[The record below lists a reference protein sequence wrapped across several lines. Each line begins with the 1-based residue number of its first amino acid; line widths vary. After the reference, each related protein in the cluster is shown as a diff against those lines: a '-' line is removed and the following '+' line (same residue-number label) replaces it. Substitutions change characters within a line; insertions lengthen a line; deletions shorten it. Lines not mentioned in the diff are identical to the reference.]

1 MMSDIS
7 MKDMDVAIKDLTVDL
22 DGEFLNGTA
31 DAKEIKS
38 GGLAAK
44 EVSGKLSLNNY
55 SKINLTDLS
64 GTAFDGKVT
73 GKLSYDINT
82 AKINLESALLLAK
95 KYNMNDLIS
104 KIYYIYANYY
114 FELGSVQSQKQLEYL
129 RGASSMY
136 EKALK
141 IIVKTTKNTV
151 LKDKIAVRKEN
162 LMDYCNKNSLPL

>member
-1 MMSDIS
+1 
-7 MKDMDVAIKDLTVDL
+7 
-22 DGEFLNGTA
+22 
-31 DAKEIKS
+31 
-38 GGLAAK
+38 
-44 EVSGKLSLNNY
+44 
-55 SKINLTDLS
+55 
-64 GTAFDGKVT
+64 
-73 GKLSYDINT
+73 
-82 AKINLESALLLAK
+82 
-95 KYNMNDLIS
+95 MNDLIS